1 MQKRFE
7 RFECVSDWQYVLCMY
22 KYVSSGEGK
31 EHENRESV
39 SSRCHKLQQ
48 IERVRKTVQ
57 GRSEPSND
65 EVPSDSSH
73 PVSRS
78 NPLQPNLER

>member
-7 RFECVSDWQYVLCMY
+7 RFECVNDWQYVCISMY
-22 KYVSSGEGK
+22 HPEKGK
-31 EHENRESV
+31 SMRIA
-39 SSRCHKLQQ
+39 SRCHKLQQ
-48 IERVRKTVQ
+48 IERVRNTVQ